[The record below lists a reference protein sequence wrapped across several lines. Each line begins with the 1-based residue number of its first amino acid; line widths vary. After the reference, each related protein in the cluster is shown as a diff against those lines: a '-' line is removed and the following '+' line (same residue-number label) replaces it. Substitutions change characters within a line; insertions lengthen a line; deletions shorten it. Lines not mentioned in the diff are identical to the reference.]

1 MRGLAAMNS
10 SHSSLTLDARQITIM
25 DQMSILFDPYDALID
40 WSLYCTTPGSQTTE
54 PCVRTQGPGPRR
66 GLLRYY

>member
-25 DQMSILFDPYDALID
+25 DQMRILFDPYDALID
-40 WSLYCTTPGSQTTE
+40 SCVELQNTSLQTQTNN
-54 PCVRTQGPGPRR
+54 CS
-66 GLLRYY
+66 LLHN